1 MAPRDRPGARNVRL
15 SHTSARSYRFV
26 QVRRGWMEAKPT
38 EVRRSHSKS
47 VNIDLS
53 SSDPGHSRAPRSLPV
68 GSGLGRTVFDS
79 SEALSVIRDHARKRV
94 AEDCARRHRV
104 HRATG
109 SRCGAVPTAPGCFQ
123 TMRRSLRCRPAHQLD
138 AKRALGWLH
147 AASRRFP
154 RLPQDHDVSMVCRLR
169 QHASGS
175 RESSRDAYSLPC

>member
-1 MAPRDRPGARNVRL
+1 MNAHSPSAGGPSGGSPGRPRGRPVTIDGSPGPPGGAERSPQ
-15 SHTSARSYRFV
+15 SHFGAILPICSSSARL
-26 QVRRGWMEAKPT
+26 EAKPT

-68 GSGLGRTVFDS
+68 GSGLGRAVFDS

-123 TMRRSLRCRPAHQLD
+123 TMRRSTPMPTRPPARRQVRTRMAPRGLE
-138 AKRALGWLH
+138 ALPE
-147 AASRRFP
+147 ASAR
-154 RLPQDHDVSMVCRLR
+154 S
-169 QHASGS
+169 
-175 RESSRDAYSLPC
+175 